1 MRVPTVKL
9 RRKSDGKVFTVN
21 ETDYADGK
29 LPGMNVKLDGFERVG
44 EERGEDK
51 KEDQKKADD
60 AAKATADTNKALEA
74 KAEEKK

>member
-21 ETDYADGK
+21 EMDYAEGK
-29 LPGMNVKLDGFERVG
+29 LPGMNVKLDDFERVS

-60 AAKATADTNKALEA
+60 TAEATANANKALEA